1 MTTFKM
7 AYRNV
12 LRQKRRTLLTVL
24 TMLGGFTLASISIA
38 WSDGM
43 YNFVIDLFT
52 RTRLGHIQVHG
63 AGYLDRPTLYNTV
76 NDFVAVGEQLDKVE
90 GVASWTPRLFS
101 AGLVSVGDKSAGVR
115 INGIDPA
122 REIATTRFDKKV
134 IDGRMFDDSDN
145 LEIILGQG
153 LAENLKASLGDSLVI
168 VSQGAD
174 GSIANDLY
182 VIVGILD
189 SGNPISD
196 KTDLYLRLAD
206 AQELLVLYGRVH
218 EIAVVIDDIDEVDIT
233 TVAIADAIDRPELV
247 VEPWQEFAASFYK
260 AMKMDQEGMWIMLLI
275 IVMIVSIGVLNT
287 VLMTVLE
294 RTREYGVLRA
304 IGVRPFQVSR
314 LVVYEVAVMAWVSV
328 FFGFFV
334 ALGCNYWLSVA
345 GLSFGTFTYG
355 GVEFNEMYSEI
366 NVRSYAIPAI
376 TVLVSATIVSIFP
389 AIRAARTL
397 PAKAMRTH

>member
-24 TMLGGFTLASISIA
+24 TMLGGFTLASVSIA
-38 WSDGM
+38 WSDGA

-63 AGYLDRPTLYNTV
+63 AGYLDKPTLYNTV
-76 NDFVAVGEQLDKVE
+76 NDYVAVGEQLDKVE
-90 GVASWTPRLFS
+90 GVVSWTPRLFS

-115 INGIDPA
+115 ITGIDPA

-134 IDGRMFDDSDN
+134 VDGRMFHDSDN
-145 LEIILGQG
+145 LEVILGKG
-153 LAENLKASLGDSLVI
+153 LAKNLKASPGDSLVI

-182 VIVGILD
+182 VIVGVLD

-196 KTDLYLRLAD
+196 KTSLYLRLAD

-218 EIAVVIDDIDEVDIT
+218 EVAIVIDDLDDVELT
-233 TVAIADAIDRPELV
+233 ALAIGDAIDRPELV
-247 VEPWQEFAASFYK
+247 VEPWQVFAASFYN
-260 AMKMDQEGMWIMLLI
+260 AMRADQQGTWITLFI
-275 IVMIVSIGVLNT
+275 IVLIVSVGVLNT
-287 VLMTVLE
+287 VLMTVME
-294 RTREYGVLRA
+294 RTREYGMLRA
-304 IGVRPFQVSR
+304 IGVRPGQVSR
-314 LVVYEVAVMAWVSV
+314 LVVYEVSVMAVASIV
-328 FFGFFV
+328 GGFFV
-334 ALGCNYWLSVA
+334 ALGINYWLTVNGVSM
-345 GLSFGTFTYG
+345 GTFSYG
-355 GVEFNEMYSEI
+355 GMEFNAMYSEI
-366 NVRSYAIPAI
+366 NARSYVIPAI
-376 TVLVSATIVSIFP
+376 TVFTSAILVSLFP
-389 AIRAARTL
+389 AVRAARTL

>member
-38 WSDGM
+38 WSDGA

-63 AGYLDRPTLYNTV
+63 VGYLDKPTLYNTV
-76 NDFVAVGEQLDKVE
+76 DDYEAIGAQIEAVE
-90 GVASWTPRLFS
+90 GVTSWTPRLFS
-101 AGLVSVGDKSAGVR
+101 AGLAAVGDKSAGVR
-115 INGIDPA
+115 IIGIDP
-122 REIATTRFDKKV
+122 EHEVATTRFDKKV
-134 IDGRMFDDSDN
+134 ARGRMFDDAYD
-145 LEIILGQG
+145 LQAILGQG
-153 LAENLKASLGDSLVI
+153 LAENLKAEVGDSIVV

-182 VIVGILD
+182 EIVGIID
-189 SGNPISD
+189 SGDPIGD
-196 KTDLYLRLAD
+196 KSALYLRLAD

-218 EIAVVIDDIDEVDIT
+218 ELALVIDDLDDV
-233 TVAIADAIDRPELV
+233 DAITETITDSINRPKLA
-247 VEPWQEFAASFYK
+247 VEPWQVFAASFYS
-260 AMKMDQEGMWIMLLI
+260 AMKADQDGMWVMLLI
-275 IVMIVSIGVLNT
+275 IVIIVAIGVLNT

-314 LVVYEVAVMAWVSV
+314 LVIYEVTVMAFVSV
-328 FFGFFV
+328 VLGFVV
-334 ALGCNYWLSVA
+334 ALGCNYWLSVE
-345 GLSFGTFTYG
+345 GLSFGTFSYG
-355 GVEFNEMYSEI
+355 GVEFNEMYSEL
-366 NVRSYAIPAI
+366 NVRSYLIPAVTVI
-376 TVLVSATIVSIFP
+376 FSAVLVSLFP
-389 AIRAARTL
+389 AARAARTV